1 MAIYKNKKVNQEI
14 VNFFVC
20 LSWVYFGPRAG
31 SDIIRTY
38 NTASAFLTGWRVSVC
53 YQKNP
58 FTLNFV
64 RVVFKLISILYLAI

>member
-1 MAIYKNKKVNQEI
+1 MAIYKNKRVNQQI
-14 VNFFVC
+14 ANFSVC

-38 NTASAFLTGWRVSVC
+38 NTASVFLSGYQEGIRC

-58 FTLNFV
+58 FILNSV
-64 RVVFKLISILYLAI
+64 RVVFK